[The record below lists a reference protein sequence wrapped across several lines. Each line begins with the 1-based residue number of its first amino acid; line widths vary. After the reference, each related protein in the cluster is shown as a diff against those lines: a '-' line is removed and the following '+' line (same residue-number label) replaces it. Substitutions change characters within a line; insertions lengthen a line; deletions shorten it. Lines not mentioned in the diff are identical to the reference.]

1 MLDVTKELSQNFIE
15 YAAAVNTDRSI
26 PDAKSGLK
34 PVARRIIFGAFDTGR
49 TSNKP
54 YVKNARIVGDVMG
67 SLHPHGDS
75 SIYGA
80 LVRLSQGWIMR
91 YPLIDFHGNQ
101 GSINGDGPAAMRYTE
116 GRLAKLAEEG
126 LLAGLKK
133 KCVDYVPTYDDSD
146 EEPITLPAVF
156 PNLLCNPN
164 SGIGVA
170 MACNWACH
178 NLREVEAAIIDY
190 MDGKEPMLPGP
201 DFPTGGIII
210 NKNDIPNIMKTGRG
224 SVKIRARY
232 EVKKNTIIFTEI
244 PYGTTVEALLAE
256 IGEVCEAENI
266 GVTDVKDQTD
276 TRGVKIVLEC
286 DKNAN
291 PEIIVQ
297 KLFAKTNLQ
306 SSFAYN
312 QVALVDKVP
321 TEMNLKD
328 CCAVYVKHNIECIVR
343 EAQFDLEK
351 ATDRL
356 HIVEGLLKALED
368 IDNIVALIRKSAS
381 AADAKVA
388 LIEKYKFSE
397 AQAKAILDMKLA
409 KLANLEKV
417 ELQNEKAELEKTIK
431 DLTAL
436 IGNEELQKTEL
447 KSRLAAIVKKYGDD
461 RRTELAQIEITKEEK
476 EIAFVEPEKCV
487 VVMSKGGLIK
497 RIPTASFRTQKRNGK
512 GVKTQNDINSAVIRT
527 NTIDS
532 LMVFTDQGKMYR
544 ILVDNIP
551 VGTNVSKGISLH
563 QLIEMQDNENPSIIY
578 SIYRDTDAKFVLFV
592 TKNGLVKKT
601 SLEEYIKTKKK
612 TGIAAISL
620 KEGDSLAS
628 VSLVKDEDIVL
639 LTAGGMG
646 IRFNTS
652 DVAATSRATS
662 GVKGITLKEND
673 YVVAAMP
680 VRHSEDQIAVFAKG
694 GLGKKFPMNELPV
707 QKRAGKGLICYKPTE
722 NTGNVTAGA
731 LLSDEDSI
739 LLIGDKSSICI
750 AATEVPI
757 LSRVSIGN
765 QLIKNGTIYSVSK
778 VSAFKG
784 SHMASLN

>member
-54 YVKNARIVGDVMG
+54 YVKNARIVGDVVG

-551 VGTNVSKGISLH
+551 VGTNVSKGTSLH

-694 GLGKKFPMNELPV
+694 GLGKKFPMDELPV

-778 VSAFKG
+778 V
-784 SHMASLN
+784 

>member
-1 MLDVTKELSQNFIE
+1 MLDVTRELSQNFIE

-67 SLHPHGDS
+67 ALHPHGDS

-80 LVRLSQGWIMR
+80 LVRLSQDWIMR

-256 IGEVCEAENI
+256 IGEVCESENI

-291 PEIIVQ
+291 PEVIVQ

-417 ELQNEKAELEKTIK
+417 ELQNEKADLEKTIK

-447 KSRLAAIVKKYGDD
+447 KSRLAAIVKKYGDN

-512 GVKTQNDINSAVIRT
+512 GVKTQDDINSAVIRT

-551 VGTNVSKGISLH
+551 VGTNVSKGTSLH

-652 DVAATSRATS
+652 EVAATSRATS

-778 VSAFKG
+778 V
-784 SHMASLN
+784 

>member
-80 LVRLSQGWIMR
+80 LVRLSQDWIMR

-276 TRGVKIVLEC
+276 TNGVKIVLEC

-343 EAQFDLEK
+343 EAQFDLKK

-447 KSRLAAIVKKYGDD
+447 KSRLAAIVKKYGDN

-512 GVKTQNDINSAVIRT
+512 GVKTQDDINSAVIRT

-551 VGTNVSKGISLH
+551 VGTNVSKGTSLH

-652 DVAATSRATS
+652 EVAATSRATS

-680 VRHSEDQIAVFAKG
+680 VRHAEDQIAVFAKG
-694 GLGKKFPMNELPV
+694 GLGKKFPMSELPV

-750 AATEVPI
+750 AATEVPV

-778 VSAFKG
+778 V
-784 SHMASLN
+784 

>member
-80 LVRLSQGWIMR
+80 LVRLSQDWIMR

-276 TRGVKIVLEC
+276 TNGVKIVLEC

-461 RRTELAQIEITKEEK
+461 RRTELTQIEITKEEK

-512 GVKTQNDINSAVIRT
+512 GVKTQDDINSAVIRT

-551 VGTNVSKGISLH
+551 VGTNVSKGTSLH

-652 DVAATSRATS
+652 EVAATSRATS

-750 AATEVPI
+750 AATEVPV

-778 VSAFKG
+778 V
-784 SHMASLN
+784 

>member
-1 MLDVTKELSQNFIE
+1 MLDVTRELSQNFIE

-67 SLHPHGDS
+67 ALHPHGDS

-80 LVRLSQGWIMR
+80 LVRLSQDWIMR

-256 IGEVCEAENI
+256 IGEVCESENI

-291 PEIIVQ
+291 PEVIVQ

-328 CCAVYVKHNIECIVR
+328 CCEVYVKHNIECIVR

-417 ELQNEKAELEKTIK
+417 ELQNEKADLEKTIK

-447 KSRLAAIVKKYGDD
+447 KSRLAAIVKKYGDN

-512 GVKTQNDINSAVIRT
+512 GVKTQDDINSAVIRT

-551 VGTNVSKGISLH
+551 VGTNVSKGTSLH

-652 DVAATSRATS
+652 EVAATSRATS

-750 AATEVPI
+750 AATEVPV

-778 VSAFKG
+778 V
-784 SHMASLN
+784 

>member
-1 MLDVTKELSQNFIE
+1 MLDVTRELSQNFIE

-256 IGEVCEAENI
+256 IGEVCESENI

-436 IGNEELQKTEL
+436 ISNEELQKTEL

-512 GVKTQNDINSAVIRT
+512 GVKTQDDINSAVIRT

-778 VSAFKG
+778 V
-784 SHMASLN
+784 

>member
-1 MLDVTKELSQNFIE
+1 MLDVTRELSQNFIE

-67 SLHPHGDS
+67 ALHPHGDS

-80 LVRLSQGWIMR
+80 LVRLSQDWIMR

-256 IGEVCEAENI
+256 IGEVCESENI

-291 PEIIVQ
+291 PEVIVQ

-417 ELQNEKAELEKTIK
+417 ELQNEKADLEKTIK

-512 GVKTQNDINSAVIRT
+512 GVKTQDDINSAVIRT

-551 VGTNVSKGISLH
+551 VGTNVSKGTSLH

-652 DVAATSRATS
+652 EVAATSRATS

-750 AATEVPI
+750 AATEVPV

-778 VSAFKG
+778 V
-784 SHMASLN
+784 

>member
-80 LVRLSQGWIMR
+80 LVRLSQDWIMR

-276 TRGVKIVLEC
+276 TNGVKIVLEC

-409 KLANLEKV
+409 KLANLEKI

-512 GVKTQNDINSAVIRT
+512 GVKTQDDINSAVIRT

-551 VGTNVSKGISLH
+551 VGTNVSKGTSLH

-680 VRHSEDQIAVFAKG
+680 VRHSEDQIAVFARG

-750 AATEVPI
+750 AATEVPV

-778 VSAFKG
+778 V
-784 SHMASLN
+784 

>member
-80 LVRLSQGWIMR
+80 LVRLSQDWIMR

-266 GVTDVKDQTD
+266 GVTDIKDQTD
-276 TRGVKIVLEC
+276 TNGVKIVLEC

-431 DLTAL
+431 YLTAL

-447 KSRLAAIVKKYGDD
+447 KSRLAAIVKKYGDN

-512 GVKTQNDINSAVIRT
+512 GVKTQDDINSAVIRT

-551 VGTNVSKGISLH
+551 VGTNVSKGTSLH

-750 AATEVPI
+750 AATEVPV

-778 VSAFKG
+778 V
-784 SHMASLN
+784 

>member
-1 MLDVTKELSQNFIE
+1 MALDVTKELSQNFIE

-80 LVRLSQGWIMR
+80 LVRLSQDWIMR

-116 GRLAKLAEEG
+116 GRLTKLTEEG

-276 TRGVKIVLEC
+276 TNGVKIVLEC

-447 KSRLAAIVKKYGDD
+447 KSRLAAIVKKYGDN
-461 RRTELAQIEITKEEK
+461 RRTELTQIEITKEEK

-512 GVKTQNDINSAVIRT
+512 GIKTQDDINSAVIRT

-551 VGTNVSKGISLH
+551 VGTNVSKGTSLH

-652 DVAATSRATS
+652 EVAATSRATS

-750 AATEVPI
+750 AATEVPV

-778 VSAFKG
+778 V
-784 SHMASLN
+784 

>member
-1 MLDVTKELSQNFIE
+1 MALDVTKELSQNFIE

-178 NLREVEAAIIDY
+178 NLREVKTAIIDY

-276 TRGVKIVLEC
+276 TSGVKIVLEC

-512 GVKTQNDINSAVIRT
+512 GVKTQDDINSAVIRT

-778 VSAFKG
+778 V
-784 SHMASLN
+784 

>member
-1 MLDVTKELSQNFIE
+1 MALDVTKELSQNFIE

-512 GVKTQNDINSAVIRT
+512 GVKTQDDINSAVIRT

-750 AATEVPI
+750 AATEVPV

-778 VSAFKG
+778 V
-784 SHMASLN
+784 

>member
-551 VGTNVSKGISLH
+551 VGTNVSKGTSLH

-652 DVAATSRATS
+652 EVAATSRATS

-778 VSAFKG
+778 V
-784 SHMASLN
+784 

>member
-1 MLDVTKELSQNFIE
+1 MLDVTRELSQNFIE

-67 SLHPHGDS
+67 ALHPHGDS

-80 LVRLSQGWIMR
+80 LVRLSQDWIMR

-146 EEPITLPAVF
+146 KEPITLPAVF

-447 KSRLAAIVKKYGDD
+447 KSRLAAIVKKYGDN
-461 RRTELAQIEITKEEK
+461 RRTELTQIEVSKEEK

-512 GVKTQNDINSAVIRT
+512 GVKTQDDINSAVIRT

-551 VGTNVSKGISLH
+551 VGTNVSKGTSLH

-652 DVAATSRATS
+652 EVAATSRATS

-750 AATEVPI
+750 AATEVPV

-778 VSAFKG
+778 V
-784 SHMASLN
+784 

>member
-67 SLHPHGDS
+67 ALHPHGDS

-80 LVRLSQGWIMR
+80 LVRLSQDWIMR

-116 GRLAKLAEEG
+116 GRLAKLAEDG

-133 KCVDYVPTYDDSD
+133 KCVDYMPTYDDSD
-146 EEPITLPAVF
+146 EEPVTLPAVF

-244 PYGTTVEALLAE
+244 PYGTTVEALVAE
-256 IGEVCEAENI
+256 IGQVCEAENI
-266 GVTDVKDQTD
+266 GVTDIKDQTD
-276 TRGVKIVLEC
+276 TKGVKIVLEC
-286 DKNAN
+286 DKSAN

-306 SSFAYN
+306 NSFAYN

-343 EAQFDLEK
+343 EAQFDLDK
-351 ATDRL
+351 ATARL

-388 LIEKYKFSE
+388 LMEKYKFSE

-409 KLANLEKV
+409 KLANLEKI
-417 ELQNEKAELEKTIK
+417 ELQNEKAELEQTIK

-436 IGNEELQKTEL
+436 IANEDLQKTEL
-447 KSRLAAIVKKYGDD
+447 KSRLASIVKKYGDD

-487 VVMSKGGLIK
+487 VVMSEGGLIK

-512 GVKTQNDINSAVIRT
+512 GVKTQDDINSAVIRT

-532 LMVFTDQGKMYR
+532 LMVFTDQGRMYR

-551 VGTNVSKGISLH
+551 VGTNVSKGTSLR

-601 SLEEYIKTKKK
+601 SLEEYVKTKKK

-646 IRFNTS
+646 IRFNSTE
-652 DVAATSRATS
+652 VAATSRATS
-662 GVKGITLKEND
+662 GVKGITLKADD

-680 VRHSEDQIAVFAKG
+680 VRHVEDQIAVFAKG
-694 GLGKKFPMNELPV
+694 GLGKKFPMSELPV
-707 QKRAGKGLICYKPTE
+707 QKRAGKGLICYKPTD

-750 AATEVPI
+750 AATEVPV

-778 VSAFKG
+778 V
-784 SHMASLN
+784 

>member
-512 GVKTQNDINSAVIRT
+512 GVKTQDDINSAVIRT

-750 AATEVPI
+750 AATEVPV

-778 VSAFKG
+778 V
-784 SHMASLN
+784 

>member
-1 MLDVTKELSQNFIE
+1 MALDVTKELSQNFIE

-447 KSRLAAIVKKYGDD
+447 KSRLAALVKKYGDD

-512 GVKTQNDINSAVIRT
+512 GVKTQDDINSAVIRT

-778 VSAFKG
+778 V
-784 SHMASLN
+784 

>member
-49 TSNKP
+49 TSNRQ

-512 GVKTQNDINSAVIRT
+512 GVKTQDDINSAVIRT

-750 AATEVPI
+750 AATEVPV

-778 VSAFKG
+778 V
-784 SHMASLN
+784 

>member
-680 VRHSEDQIAVFAKG
+680 VRHSEDQIAVFVKG

-778 VSAFKG
+778 V
-784 SHMASLN
+784 

>member
-67 SLHPHGDS
+67 ALHPHGDS

-80 LVRLSQGWIMR
+80 LVRLSQDWIMR

-116 GRLAKLAEEG
+116 GRLAKLAEDG

-133 KCVDYVPTYDDSD
+133 KCVDYMPTYDDSD
-146 EEPITLPAVF
+146 EEPVTLPAVF

-244 PYGTTVEALLAE
+244 PYGTTVEALVAE
-256 IGEVCEAENI
+256 IGQVCEAENI
-266 GVTDVKDQTD
+266 GVTDIKDQTD
-276 TRGVKIVLEC
+276 TKGVKIVLEC
-286 DKNAN
+286 DKSAN

-306 SSFAYN
+306 NSFAYN

-343 EAQFDLEK
+343 EAQFDLDK
-351 ATDRL
+351 ATARL

-388 LIEKYKFSE
+388 LMEKYKFSE

-409 KLANLEKV
+409 KLANLEKI
-417 ELQNEKAELEKTIK
+417 ELQNEKAELEQTIK

-436 IGNEELQKTEL
+436 IANEDLQKTEL
-447 KSRLAAIVKKYGDD
+447 KSRLASIVKKYGDD

-487 VVMSKGGLIK
+487 VVMSEGGLIK

-512 GVKTQNDINSAVIRT
+512 GVKTQDDINSAVIRT

-532 LMVFTDQGKMYR
+532 LMVFTDQGRMYR

-551 VGTNVSKGISLH
+551 VGTNVSKGTSLR
-563 QLIEMQDNENPSIIY
+563 QLIEMQDNEKPSIIY

-601 SLEEYIKTKKK
+601 SLEEYVKTKKK

-646 IRFNTS
+646 IRFNSTE
-652 DVAATSRATS
+652 VAATSRATS
-662 GVKGITLKEND
+662 GVKGITLKADD

-680 VRHSEDQIAVFAKG
+680 VRHVEDQIAVFAKG
-694 GLGKKFPMNELPV
+694 GLGKKFPMSELPV
-707 QKRAGKGLICYKPTE
+707 QKRAGKGLICYKPTD

-778 VSAFKG
+778 V
-784 SHMASLN
+784 

>member
-1 MLDVTKELSQNFIE
+1 MALDVTKELSQNFIE

-447 KSRLAAIVKKYGDD
+447 KSRLAALVKKYGDD

-512 GVKTQNDINSAVIRT
+512 GVKTQDDINSAVIRT

-639 LTAGGMG
+639 LTAGGIG

-778 VSAFKG
+778 V
-784 SHMASLN
+784 

>member
-1 MLDVTKELSQNFIE
+1 
-15 YAAAVNTDRSI
+15 
-26 PDAKSGLK
+26 
-34 PVARRIIFGAFDTGR
+34 
-49 TSNKP
+49 
-54 YVKNARIVGDVMG
+54 
-67 SLHPHGDS
+67 
-75 SIYGA
+75 
-80 LVRLSQGWIMR
+80 MR

-436 IGNEELQKTEL
+436 ISNEELQKTEL

-512 GVKTQNDINSAVIRT
+512 GVKTQDDINSAVIRT

-778 VSAFKG
+778 V
-784 SHMASLN
+784 

>member
-551 VGTNVSKGISLH
+551 VGTNVSKGTSLH

-694 GLGKKFPMNELPV
+694 GLGKKFPMDELPV

-778 VSAFKG
+778 V
-784 SHMASLN
+784 

>member
-276 TRGVKIVLEC
+276 TKGVKIVLEC

-512 GVKTQNDINSAVIRT
+512 GVKTQDDINSAVIRT

-551 VGTNVSKGISLH
+551 VGTNVSKGTSLH

-652 DVAATSRATS
+652 EVAATSRATS

-750 AATEVPI
+750 AATEVPV

-778 VSAFKG
+778 V
-784 SHMASLN
+784 

>member
-551 VGTNVSKGISLH
+551 VGTNVSKGTSLH

-652 DVAATSRATS
+652 EVAATSRATS

-694 GLGKKFPMNELPV
+694 GLGKKFPMDELPV

-778 VSAFKG
+778 V
-784 SHMASLN
+784 

>member
-80 LVRLSQGWIMR
+80 LVRLSQDWIMR

-256 IGEVCEAENI
+256 IGEVCESENI

-512 GVKTQNDINSAVIRT
+512 GIKTQDDINSAVIRT

-652 DVAATSRATS
+652 EVAATSRATS

-750 AATEVPI
+750 AATEVPV

-778 VSAFKG
+778 V
-784 SHMASLN
+784 

>member
-80 LVRLSQGWIMR
+80 LVRLSQDWIMR

-276 TRGVKIVLEC
+276 TSGVKIVLEC

-431 DLTAL
+431 YLTAL

-447 KSRLAAIVKKYGDD
+447 KSRLAAIVKKYGDN
-461 RRTELAQIEITKEEK
+461 RRTELTQIEITKEEK

-512 GVKTQNDINSAVIRT
+512 GVKTQDDINSAVIRT

-551 VGTNVSKGISLH
+551 VGTNVSKGTSLH

-652 DVAATSRATS
+652 EVAATSRATS

-750 AATEVPI
+750 AATEVPV

-778 VSAFKG
+778 V
-784 SHMASLN
+784 

>member
-1 MLDVTKELSQNFIE
+1 MYIHNKEIEHQSYLIGSHNSWSYKKALKWYMRPFQFIARCQEVDVEKQFIE
-15 YAAAVNTDRSI
+15 YGIRVFDLRVSFNKKGNVIICHGLMKYDADVFEELNKLNNLSI
-26 PDAKSGLK
+26 
-34 PVARRIIFGAFDTGR
+34 
-49 TSNKP
+49 
-54 YVKNARIVGDVMG
+54 
-67 SLHPHGDS
+67 
-75 SIYGA
+75 
-80 LVRLSQGWIMR
+80 
-91 YPLIDFHGNQ
+91 GN
-101 GSINGDGPAAMRYTE
+101 IA
-116 GRLAKLAEEG
+116 
-126 LLAGLKK
+126 
-133 KCVDYVPTYDDSD
+133 
-146 EEPITLPAVF
+146 
-156 PNLLCNPN
+156 
-164 SGIGVA
+164 
-170 MACNWACH
+170 
-178 NLREVEAAIIDY
+178 
-190 MDGKEPMLPGP
+190 
-201 DFPTGGIII
+201 
-210 NKNDIPNIMKTGRG
+210 
-224 SVKIRARY
+224 Y
-232 EVKKNTIIFTEI
+232 EQYESRPK
-244 PYGTTVEALLAE
+244 
-256 IGEVCEAENI
+256 
-266 GVTDVKDQTD
+266 
-276 TRGVKIVLEC
+276 
-286 DKNAN
+286 
-291 PEIIVQ
+291 
-297 KLFAKTNLQ
+297 
-306 SSFAYN
+306 
-312 QVALVDKVP
+312 DKVWCRV
-321 TEMNLKD
+321 L
-328 CCAVYVKHNIECIVR
+328 
-343 EAQFDLEK
+343 LE
-351 ATDRL
+351 T
-356 HIVEGLLKALED
+356 
-368 IDNIVALIRKSAS
+368 SYPS
-381 AADAKVA
+381 
-388 LIEKYKFSE
+388 
-397 AQAKAILDMKLA
+397 
-409 KLANLEKV
+409 
-417 ELQNEKAELEKTIK
+417 
-431 DLTAL
+431 
-436 IGNEELQKTEL
+436 
-447 KSRLAAIVKKYGDD
+447 
-461 RRTELAQIEITKEEK
+461 KEEK

-512 GVKTQNDINSAVIRT
+512 GVKTQDDINSAVIRT

-551 VGTNVSKGISLH
+551 VGTNVSKGTSLH

-652 DVAATSRATS
+652 EVAATSRATS

-750 AATEVPI
+750 AATEVPV

-778 VSAFKG
+778 V
-784 SHMASLN
+784 

>member
-1 MLDVTKELSQNFIE
+1 MALDVTKELSQNFIE

-512 GVKTQNDINSAVIRT
+512 GVKTQDDINSAVIRT

-778 VSAFKG
+778 V
-784 SHMASLN
+784 